1 MSSACRL
8 VGVWNLPNRRS
19 EVKRKVKKVADAFA
33 SQIGAAIDVDVKS
46 TITQLRKEVEE
57 IMEPYLESAQAE
69 ADRIM
74 GLQARVEIGNEQLE
88 HLRMRV
94 QNLRN

>member
-1 MSSACRL
+1 MNSVCRL
-8 VGVWNLPNRRS
+8 VGVWNLPIRRS
-19 EVKRKVKKVADAFA
+19 EVKRKVKKVADALA
-33 SQIGAAIDVDVKS
+33 SQIGAAIDVDVNS

-74 GLQARVEIGNEQLE
+74 GLQARVRIGNEQLE